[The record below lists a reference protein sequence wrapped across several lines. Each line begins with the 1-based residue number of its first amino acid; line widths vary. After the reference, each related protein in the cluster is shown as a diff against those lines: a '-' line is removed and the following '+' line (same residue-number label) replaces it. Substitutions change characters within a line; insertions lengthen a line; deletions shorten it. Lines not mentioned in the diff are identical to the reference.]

1 MMRRLG
7 PTSRRRVVVEAIDHF
22 LGDDNWAIA
31 SHIALST
38 ILSLFPF
45 LIVVAAVSGIVG
57 SQALAEEVARL
68 IFQAWPE
75 EVARPIA
82 REAHAVLT
90 RPGTG
95 TVTIGLVVAL
105 WFASN
110 GVEALRL
117 ALNRAYRVVERRNFL
132 FRRLQSLAFVG
143 LGAVGLIVLA
153 FLVVLGPILW
163 HAAVGVLPWLEAF
176 AVTVVVVRYAV
187 ATAVL
192 SVILVAAHL
201 WLPGGRRRMADILP
215 GIGVTLA
222 TWLLAGAAFGIY
234 LRSFSAYSAT
244 YAGLAHA
251 MTAIVFLYFVGA
263 LVLLGA
269 ELNAAMMR
277 RRNALA
283 ADGARSQESQG
294 GAGTMG

>member
-1 MMRRLG
+1 MSRRLG
-7 PTSRRRVVVEAIDHF
+7 PTSRRRVAAEAIDHF
-22 LGDDNWAIA
+22 LSDDNWAIA

-38 ILSLFPF
+38 ILALFPF
-45 LIVVAAVSGIVG
+45 LIVVAAVAGIIG
-57 SQALAEEVARL
+57 SRPLAAEVARL
-68 IFQAWPE
+68 VFQAWPE

-82 REAHAVLT
+82 HEAEAVLT

-95 TVTIGLVVAL
+95 TVTIGLAVAL

-132 FRRLQSLAFVG
+132 FRRLQSIAFVG
-143 LGAVGLIVLA
+143 LGAAGFVVLA

-163 HAAVGVLPWLEAF
+163 HTAVGLAPWLETF
-176 AVTVVVVRYAV
+176 AVTAVVVRYV
-187 ATAVL
+187 IATVVL
-192 SVILVAAHL
+192 FVILVASHL
-201 WLPGGRRRMADILP
+201 WLPNGRRSLRDILP
-215 GIGVTLA
+215 GIAVTLA
-222 TWLLAGAAFGIY
+222 TWLVAGAAFGFY
-234 LRSFSAYSAT
+234 LRGFASYSAT

-269 ELNAAMMR
+269 EFNAALMR

-283 ADGARSQESQG
+283 AERKTPLEPEPS
-294 GAGTMG
+294 AGH